1 MTPRKRLPSG
11 PDWNALRLTLASPE
25 RILAWSHGEVTKPE
39 TINYRTQ
46 RSEKH
51 GLFDEKIFG
60 PEKDYECYCGKY
72 KGIRYKGIVC
82 DKCGVE
88 ITRSIVR
95 RERMGHIELTSPVA
109 HIWFLRSVP
118 SRMALVLGTSA
129 ADLEKVVYFAGYIVT
144 KVDEAMKKRFL
155 SELESEY
162 KTKYKSV
169 NTDAERDALKEKMTH
184 ARQEIENVVSG
195 RVFDE
200 IEYHRHSVKYGSLFE
215 ARTGAEAIY
224 DIFRTLD
231 LSALKATLE
240 ARYEHAGAAERE
252 KLAKRISLISGMLA
266 ANVRPEWMFL
276 TRIPVIPPALRP
288 MVALEG
294 GRHATSDVNDLYRRV
309 INRNNRLKKLKD
321 IHAPEVI
328 LRNEKRILQ
337 EAVDALLDNS
347 IRKGGASAGAMTPA
361 QRRPL
366 KSLADYL
373 KGKQGYFRQN
383 LLGKRVDYSGRSVIV
398 VGPDLELDEC
408 GLPKHMALEL
418 FRPFVIAELLA
429 REFAFNIRGAG
440 RLIEDGVPEVWEILE
455 EVIKGKHVLLN
466 RAPTLHRQ
474 GIQAFRPRLIE
485 GDAIQLHPLVCPA
498 FNADFDGDQM
508 AVH

>member
-1 MTPRKRLPSG
+1 MLLS
-11 PDWNALRLTLASPE
+11 WNAIRLALASPE
-25 RILAWSHGEVTKPE
+25 RILAWSKGEVTKPE

-95 RERMGHIELTSPVA
+95 RERMGHIELVTPVA

-118 SRMALVLGTSA
+118 SRMALLLGLSA
-129 ADLEKVVYFAGYIVT
+129 ADVEKVVYFAGYIVV
-144 KVDEAMKKRFL
+144 KVADDVKKRLL

-162 KTKYKSV
+162 KTKYKAAK
-169 NTDAERDALKEKMTH
+169 TDADRDHLKERMTL
-184 ARQEIENVVSG
+184 AKAEIEGVIPG

-200 IEYHRHSVKYGSLFE
+200 IEYHRHSVKYGTLFT

-224 DIFRTLD
+224 DLFRVID
-231 LSALKATLE
+231 LGKLKGELE
-240 ARYEHAGAAERE
+240 ARYTKAGAAERE
-252 KLAKRISLISGMLA
+252 KLAKRISLISGMIA
-266 ANVRPEWMFL
+266 SSVRPEWMFL
-276 TRIPVIPPALRP
+276 TKIPIIPPALRP

-309 INRNNRLKKLKD
+309 INRNNRLKKLLD

-347 IRKGGASAGAMTPA
+347 IRKGGASGGALTPA

-366 KSLADYL
+366 KSLADYV

-383 LLGKRVDYSGRSVIV
+383 LLGKRVDSSGRSVIV
-398 VGPDLELDEC
+398 VGPELKLKQC
-408 GLPKHMALEL
+408 GLPKHMAL
-418 FRPFVIAELLA
+418 
-429 REFAFNIRGAG
+429 
-440 RLIEDGVPEVWEILE
+440 
-455 EVIKGKHVLLN
+455 
-466 RAPTLHRQ
+466 
-474 GIQAFRPRLIE
+474 
-485 GDAIQLHPLVCPA
+485 
-498 FNADFDGDQM
+498 
-508 AVH
+508 